1 MNYKIGYKIKPKRIT
16 EDNIVIFTDG
26 TNEVPA
32 SQKSCHAYGYKWNK
46 SNSTCIIGGDSG
58 SLSKKL
64 NEKTN
69 KIGGYNNTTGG
80 YVESSVV
87 YGSDNYLEGGNKNII
102 VNGDSNRIKGNVYN
116 SSIISGNLNVI
127 NEDVNNS
134 SIISGTGAVSIRDAE
149 TIVGGFYED
158 GLNKTTGETTQFVTQ
173 SSIFNMQATAT
184 TTALTKLKVQNGD
197 DYFKVHPLSFIYV
210 TVKCMT
216 SGNGVGKVSAGTL
229 NATVGVGS
237 NGIPSVRAQTFT
249 HENNSN
255 STYGNKTYYIVNQGS
270 PNPGLVIRSQ
280 GVDSETVVMTATVS
294 ITETIHGDLTD
305 LSN

>member
-1 MNYKIGYKIKPKRIT
+1 MNYKIGYKVKPQKIT
-16 EDNIVIFTDG
+16 EDGVVIFTDG
-26 TNEVPA
+26 INEVPA
-32 SQKSCHAYGYKWNK
+32 SQKSCQAYGYKWSK
-46 SNSTCIIGGDSG
+46 STSTCVIGGSSN

-64 NEKTN
+64 NEKSN
-69 KIGGYNNTTGG
+69 KIGGYNNKTGG
-80 YVESSVV
+80 YVESSVI
-87 YGSDNYLEGGNKNII
+87 YGNSNYLEGNNKNII
-102 VNGDSNRIKGNVYN
+102 VNGDSNRIKGGVYN
-116 SSIISGNLNVI
+116 SSIISGDKNI
-127 NEDVNNS
+127 ISEDVNNS
-134 SIISGTGAVSIRDAE
+134 SVLSGTGAICIRDAE
-149 TIVGGFYED
+149 TVIGGFYED
-158 GLNKTTGETTQFVTQ
+158 GLNRLSGETTQFVTQ
-173 SSIFNMQATAT
+173 SSTFNMQATAT
-184 TTALTKLKVQNGD
+184 STSLTKLQVQNGN
-197 DYFKVHPLSFIYV
+197 DYFEVHPLSFMYV

-280 GVDSETVVMTATVS
+280 GVASETVVMTATVS